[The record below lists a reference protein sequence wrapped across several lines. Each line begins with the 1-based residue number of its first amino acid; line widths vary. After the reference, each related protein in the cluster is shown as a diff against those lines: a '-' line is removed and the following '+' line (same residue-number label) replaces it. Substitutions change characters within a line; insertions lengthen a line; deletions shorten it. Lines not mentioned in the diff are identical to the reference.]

1 MDEAKGVSRMTEDQK
16 TATVEME
23 GGGWT
28 WYYVCSE
35 CHGAIDTK
43 DKVCP
48 HCKSVISWEG
58 VFLK

>member
-1 MDEAKGVSRMTEDQK
+1 MTDDEPN

-23 GGGWT
+23 GGGCA

-58 VFLK
+58 VFLN